1 MEIEPFHSMSLG
13 FRNSMWRCLHRNSY
27 NTVRYS
33 TYSTGKYGKST
44 YYFVLFVLHTYVEYS
59 IPIPKEIM
67 EINGMENGFHVHFP
81 PWNGPLHTFSFLTSM
96 FWRQH
101 VFLGATFTLSWRPSI
116 YSAEYDSMILSLLSF
131 YYCHKNNDNHGRQFS
146 IDSPSMSVMPHKLWV
161 VSFTHASS
169 PFLQGLMD
177 TEFHRA
183 VQQKTT
189 SAINSCPTCQ

>member
-1 MEIEPFHSMSLG
+1 MMELWTSFHVVVDCLVSVDVEWQRQLNFEFHLKSNLFSLYW
-13 FRNSMWRCLHRNSY
+13 FLP
-27 NTVRYS
+27 V
-33 TYSTGKYGKST
+33 
-44 YYFVLFVLHTYVEYS
+44 YVWLCTIY
-59 IPIPKEIM
+59 
-67 EINGMENGFHVHFP
+67 ING
-81 PWNGPLHTFSFLTSM
+81 HTFSFLTSM

-101 VFLGATFTLSWRPSI
+101 VFLGATSTLSWRPSI
-116 YSAEYDSMILSLLSF
+116 YLAEYDSMTLSLLSF

-189 SAINSCPTCQ
+189 SAINSCPTCQWNIHVPEASTHFRSSS